1 MAEIT
6 RDINYTTENEL
17 VIGVDAKTSNVLP
30 TTETAY
36 KRGDVVV
43 VDGATNVATHP
54 ETATGYHAI
63 VAQDVSVEQATS
75 HAASGIEIPVYVGGE
90 FNAFECSVNGTK
102 LDKAGRLLARAYATN
117 AGLSLTLKLPAGI
130 KDK

>member
-6 RDINYTTENEL
+6 RDIKYTTENEL

-30 TTETAY
+30 TTATAY

-63 VAQDVSVEQATS
+63 IAQDVSEEQATS

-90 FNAFECSVNGTK
+90 FNAFECSVDGTK

-130 KDK
+130 EDK

>member
-6 RDINYTTENEL
+6 RDINYTTGHEL

-30 TTETAY
+30 TTATAY

-63 VAQDVSVEQATS
+63 VAQDVSAEQATS

-130 KDK
+130 EDK

>member
-1 MAEIT
+1 MMPT
-6 RDINYTTENEL
+6 QDINYTTDNDL

-30 TTETAY
+30 TTATAY

-54 ETATGYHAI
+54 TTATGYHAI
-63 VAQDVSVEQATS
+63 VAQDVSAEQATS
-75 HAASGIEIPVYVGGE
+75 HAAAGVEIPVYVGGE
-90 FNAFECSVNGTK
+90 FNAFECSVDGVK
-102 LDKAGRLLARAYATN
+102 LDKDARLLARAYATN

-130 KDK
+130 EDK

>member
-1 MAEIT
+1 MVMT
-6 RDINYTTENEL
+6 QDINYTTDNDL

-30 TTETAY
+30 TTGVAY
-36 KRGDVVV
+36 KRGDVVI

-54 ETATGYHAI
+54 LTATGYHAI
-63 VAQDVSVEQATS
+63 VAQDVSAAQATAL
-75 HAASGIEIPVYVGGE
+75 AAAGIEMPVYVGGE

-102 LDKAGRLLARAYATN
+102 LDKAARLLARAYATN

-130 KDK
+130 EDK

>member
-1 MAEIT
+1 MVMT
-6 RDINYTTENEL
+6 QDIAYTTDNDL

-30 TTETAY
+30 TTAVAY

-54 ETATGYHAI
+54 VTATGYHAI
-63 VAQDVSVEQATS
+63 VAQDVSAAQATS
-75 HAASGIEIPVYVGGE
+75 HAAAGIEIPVYVGGE
-90 FNAFECSVNGTK
+90 FNAFECSVKGTK
-102 LDKAGRLLARAYATN
+102 LNKAGRLLARAYATN

-130 KDK
+130 EDK

>member
-6 RDINYTTENEL
+6 RDINYTTGHEL

-30 TTETAY
+30 TTATAY

-63 VAQDVSVEQATS
+63 VAQDVSAEQATS
-75 HAASGIEIPVYVGGE
+75 HAAAGIEIPVYVGGE
-90 FNAFECSVNGTK
+90 FNAFECSVNSTK

-117 AGLSLTLKLPAGI
+117 AGLSITLKLPAGI
-130 KDK
+130 EDK

>member
-6 RDINYTTENEL
+6 RDINYTTGQEL

-30 TTETAY
+30 TTATAY

-54 ETATGYHAI
+54 DTATGYHAI

-130 KDK
+130 EDK

>member
-1 MAEIT
+1 MMPT
-6 RDINYTTENEL
+6 QDINYTTDNDL

-30 TTETAY
+30 TTATAY
-36 KRGDVVV
+36 KRGDVVI

-54 ETATGYHAI
+54 TTATGYHAI
-63 VAQDVSVEQATS
+63 VAQDVSAEQATS
-75 HAASGIEIPVYVGGE
+75 HAAAGVEIPVYVGGE

-102 LDKAGRLLARAYATN
+102 LDKDARLLARAYATN

-130 KDK
+130 EDK

>member
-1 MAEIT
+1 MIQT
-6 RDINYTTENEL
+6 QDIAYTTDNDL
-17 VIGVDAKTSNVLP
+17 VIGVDAKTGNVLP
-30 TTETAY
+30 TTATAY

-63 VAQDVSVEQATS
+63 VAQDVSAEQATN
-75 HAASGIEIPVYVGGE
+75 HAAAGIEIPVYIGGE
-90 FNAFECSVNGTK
+90 FNAFECSVDGTK
-102 LDKAGRLLARAYATN
+102 LDKDARLLARAYATN

-130 KDK
+130 EDK

>member
-75 HAASGIEIPVYVGGE
+75 HAASGIEIPVYVSGE
-90 FNAFECSVNGTK
+90 LNAFECSVNGTK

>member
-6 RDINYTTENEL
+6 RDINYTTGQEL

-30 TTETAY
+30 TTATAY

-63 VAQDVSVEQATS
+63 VAQDVSAEQATS

-130 KDK
+130 EDK

>member
-6 RDINYTTENEL
+6 RDINYTTGHEL

-30 TTETAY
+30 TTATAY

-54 ETATGYHAI
+54 DTATGYHAI
-63 VAQDVSVEQATS
+63 VAQDVSAEQATS
-75 HAASGIEIPVYVGGE
+75 HAAAGIEIPVYVGGE

-117 AGLSLTLKLPAGI
+117 AGLSITLKLPAGI
-130 KDK
+130 EDK

>member
-6 RDINYTTENEL
+6 QDIAYTTTNDL

-30 TTETAY
+30 TTATAY

-43 VDGATNVATHP
+43 VNGATNVATHP
-54 ETATGYHAI
+54 TTATGYHAI
-63 VAQDVSVEQATS
+63 VAQDVTAAQATS
-75 HAASGIEIPVYVGGE
+75 HAAAGIEIPVYVGGE
-90 FNAFECSVNGTK
+90 FNAFECSVSGVK
-102 LDKAGRLLARAYATN
+102 LNKAARLLARAYATN

-130 KDK
+130 EDK

>member
-1 MAEIT
+1 MPTIT
-6 RDINYTTENEL
+6 QDIAYTTGNDL

-30 TTETAY
+30 TTATAY

-54 ETATGYHAI
+54 ATATGYHAI
-63 VAQDVSVEQATS
+63 VAQDVSAAQATA
-75 HAASGIEIPVYVGGE
+75 HAAAGIEIPVYVSGE
-90 FNAFECSVNGTK
+90 FNAFECSVEGTK
-102 LDKAGRLLARAYATN
+102 LDKAARLLARAYATN

-130 KDK
+130 EDK

>member
-1 MAEIT
+1 MMPT
-6 RDINYTTENEL
+6 QDINYTTDNDL

-30 TTETAY
+30 TTATAY

-54 ETATGYHAI
+54 TTATGYHAI
-63 VAQDVSVEQATS
+63 VAQDVSAEQATS
-75 HAASGIEIPVYVGGE
+75 HAAAGVEIPVYVGGE
-90 FNAFECSVNGTK
+90 FNAFECSVDGTK
-102 LDKAGRLLARAYATN
+102 LDKAARLLARAYATN

-130 KDK
+130 EDK